1 MPAGVSQAEDAWA
14 CLDRRLGKS
23 DLPAAMKPKLR
34 TVLVTP
40 ILPEPLTPLRE
51 LAYNMAWDWMPEIA
65 SLWRRIDPRLWEA
78 TGQNPVAMLGQ
89 VDQRRLIELSAD
101 IGFIAHLGRA
111 KEMLARYKAEP
122 KWFQTEHWEDSDLTI
137 AYFSAE
143 FGVAGCLPIYS
154 GGLGVLAGDH
164 MKSASDLGVPLV
176 GIGLLY
182 QEGYFRQYLNSDGW
196 QLETYPPNDF
206 YNMPLQ
212 LERHKDGNVVRI
224 SVEFPGRLVW
234 AQVWRVEVG
243 RIPLFLLDT
252 NVPENSPQDR
262 SITRALYSGGVELR
276 IQQLMMLGIGG
287 YRALVAMGREP
298 VLCHMNEGH
307 AGFLGVER
315 TRHLMR
321 ARNLNYELA
330 RDIVED
336 GNIFTTHTPVPAGFD
351 VFTRDLLERY
361 MSDYV
366 RTVGIS
372 IDDFMALGRRERD
385 DKNALFNMAVL
396 AIRHAVRRNGVS
408 ELHGHISRK
417 LVHDGGAWI
426 DWPEAEVPIDHVT
439 NGIHTRTWIAPEMAA
454 LLDRYLGP
462 EWQDEPSNPKIWEA
476 IDHVPAEELWRTHAL
491 LKQQL
496 VAYVRNRLVWQL
508 RRRGAGEREI
518 QAAELALD
526 PDALTIGFAR
536 RVATYKRATLLFT
549 DMARLRALMTQKN
562 RPVQFI
568 FSGKAHPA
576 DNPAKEFIKEI
587 ASKIKDPD
595 FARSIVF
602 LEDYE
607 IPVAKQ
613 LVQGVDVWL
622 NTPQRPREASGTSG
636 MKLVPNGG
644 LNLSI
649 LDGWWAE
656 GYAPDV
662 GWAIGSG
669 EMYEEGRDAVE
680 ANLLYSLLEHDV
692 VPLFFERDTR
702 DCPVNWVKMM
712 KASMKQLAARFST
725 DRMVS
730 EYVERFYLP
739 TARTFKALVA
749 GDTRGIEELASWKRK
764 LRDHWHE
771 VQVLEVSAPSGSDA
785 QIGKGFP
792 INARVR
798 LGGIAVGD
806 VEVQLY
812 HGLLDAKDQLNH
824 VKVLPMPP
832 QGGADGVWSFSCN
845 VPFELSGR
853 YGYTVRV
860 IPKHERVLV
869 PHELT
874 LIRWAG

>member
-1 MPAGVSQAEDAWA
+1 
-14 CLDRRLGKS
+14 
-23 DLPAAMKPKLR
+23 MKPKLR
-34 TVLVTP
+34 TVLVSP
-40 ILPEPLTPLRE
+40 VLPEKLAPLRE
-51 LAYNMAWDWMPEIA
+51 LAYNMAWDWMPETA
-65 SLWRRIDPRLWEA
+65 SLFRRIDAKLWET
-78 TGQNPVAMLGQ
+78 TGQNPVALLGQ
-89 VDQRRLIELSAD
+89 VDQRRLMELSGD
-101 IGFIAHLGRA
+101 LGFLAHLGRA
-111 KEMLARYKAEP
+111 KEMLERYRAEP
-122 KWFQTEHWEDSDLTI
+122 RWFQTEHWEDSDLTV

-143 FGVAGCLPIYS
+143 FGLAGCLPIYS

-164 MKSASDLGVPLV
+164 LKSASDLGVPLV

-206 YNMPLQ
+206 YNMPLR
-212 LERHKDGNVVRI
+212 LERHKDGSVVRV
-224 SVEFPGRLVW
+224 SVEFPGRLVH

-243 RIPLFLLDT
+243 RVPLFLLDT

-287 YRALVAMGREP
+287 FRALVAMGREP
-298 VLCHMNEGH
+298 VICHMNEGH

-315 TRHLMR
+315 ARHLMR
-321 ARNLNYELA
+321 ARSINYELA

-351 VFTRDLLERY
+351 VFTRDLVERY
-361 MSDYV
+361 MSDYI
-366 RTVGIS
+366 RSVGITL
-372 IDDFMALGRRERD
+372 DDFMALGRRDRD
-385 DKNALFNMAVL
+385 DKTELFNMAVL

-408 ELHGHISRK
+408 RLHGSVSRK
-417 LVHDGGAWI
+417 LIHDGGAWT
-426 DWPEAEVPIDHVT
+426 DWPEEEVPIDHVT
-439 NGIHTRTWIAPEMAA
+439 NGIHTRTWVAPEMAA

-462 EWQDEPSNPKIWEA
+462 VWRDEPANPKVWEA
-476 IDHVPAEELWRTHAL
+476 VDQIPAEELWRTHVTL
-491 LKQQL
+491 REQL
-496 VAYVRNRLVWQL
+496 VAYVRKRLVWQL
-508 RRRGAGEREI
+508 KRRGGAERDI

-549 DMARLRALMTQKN
+549 DMARLSALVTAKN

-576 DNPAKEFIKEI
+576 DTPAKEFIKEI
-587 ASKIKDPD
+587 ASKIRDPN
-595 FARSIVF
+595 FGRSIVF

-607 IPVAKQ
+607 IHVARQ

-636 MKLVPNGG
+636 MKVVPNGG

-656 GYAPDV
+656 GYASGV

-669 EMYEEGRDAVE
+669 ENYEDGRDAVE
-680 ANLLYSLLEHDV
+680 ANLLYSLLERDV
-692 VPLFFERDTR
+692 VPFFFERDSR
-702 DCPVNWVKMM
+702 DCPVAWVNMM
-712 KASMKQLAARFST
+712 KASMKRLAAQFSS

-739 TARTFKALVA
+739 TARRYRSLYS
-749 GDTRGIEELASWKRK
+749 GDVKNIEEVASWKKK

-771 VQVLEVSAPSGSDA
+771 IQVLEISSPSSADAQMGKPYQIGARIKLGSVSAAD
-785 QIGKGFP
+785 
-792 INARVR
+792 
-798 LGGIAVGD
+798 LD
-806 VEVQLY
+806 VQLY
-812 HGLLDAKDQLNH
+812 HGMLDAKDELH
-824 VKVLPMPP
+824 DVKVLSMTH
-832 QGGADGVWSFSCN
+832 QGGADGVNSYVCN
-845 VPFELSGR
+845 VPFESSGR

-860 IPKHERVLV
+860 IPKHDRVLV
-869 PHELT
+869 PHELM
-874 LIRWAG
+874 LIRWAS